1 MNFSAKKMFFID
13 LLITIIGVLFDQ
25 FTKHLAVLRL
35 KDQAPVSLI
44 PGALELRYL
53 ENRGAA
59 FGILQNQKIFFVLMT
74 SLILLACIYALWR
87 MPAAR
92 KYTMLHILGA
102 IFDGRSARQFPRP
115 YPSGLCR
122 GFYLYQPDRLPDF
135 QRS

>member
-53 ENRGAA
+53 ENRVPHSA
-59 FGILQNQKIFFVLMT
+59 FYKI
-74 SLILLACIYALWR
+74 
-87 MPAAR
+87 R
-92 KYTMLHILGA
+92 KS
-102 IFDGRSARQFPRP
+102 F
-115 YPSGLCR
+115 
-122 GFYLYQPDRLPDF
+122 LY
-135 QRS
+135 

>member
-53 ENRGAA
+53 ENRGA
-59 FGILQNQKIFFVLMT
+59 G
-74 SLILLACIYALWR
+74 ACLPHGNIPCY
-87 MPAAR
+87 
-92 KYTMLHILGA
+92 ISS
-102 IFDGRSARQFPRP
+102 GRF
-115 YPSGLCR
+115 
-122 GFYLYQPDRLPDF
+122 
-135 QRS
+135 

>member
-25 FTKHLAVLRL
+25 FTKHLAVLCL

-59 FGILQNQKIFFVLMT
+59 FGILQSMH
-74 SLILLACIYALWR
+74 SGACLPHGNI
-87 MPAAR
+87 PCS
-92 KYTMLHILGA
+92 ISS
-102 IFDGRSARQFPRP
+102 GRF
-115 YPSGLCR
+115 
-122 GFYLYQPDRLPDF
+122 
-135 QRS
+135 

>member
-1 MNFSAKKMFFID
+1 MNLSAKKMFFID

-59 FGILQNQKIFFVLMT
+59 FGILQNQKIQMQKADGQRI
-74 SLILLACIYALWR
+74 ILKMVQKRI
-87 MPAAR
+87 
-92 KYTMLHILGA
+92 LHEKHINNCTKNLEVY
-102 IFDGRSARQFPRP
+102 R
-115 YPSGLCR
+115 
-122 GFYLYQPDRLPDF
+122 
-135 QRS
+135 

>member
-59 FGILQNQKIFFVLMT
+59 FGILQNQKIFFVLINLTTFFMFSS
-74 SLILLACIYALWR
+74 SLEFKSICNI
-87 MPAAR
+87 
-92 KYTMLHILGA
+92 
-102 IFDGRSARQFPRP
+102 IF
-115 YPSGLCR
+115 
-122 GFYLYQPDRLPDF
+122 
-135 QRS
+135 

>member
-25 FTKHLAVLRL
+25 FTKHLAVLCL

-102 IFDGRSARQFPRP
+102 ILMAERSAT
-115 YPSGLCR
+115 SSTVSVWIMSWIL
-122 GFYLYQPDRLPDF
+122 
-135 QRS
+135 SISA

>member
-92 KYTMLHILGA
+92 KYTMLHILSL
-102 IFDGRSARQFPRP
+102 IHI
-115 YPSGLCR
+115 
-122 GFYLYQPDRLPDF
+122 
-135 QRS
+135 

>member
-35 KDQAPVSLI
+35 KDWAPVSLI

-74 SLILLACIYALWR
+74 SLILLACILCALR

-92 KYTMLHILGA
+92 KHTMLHILGA
-102 IFDGRSARQFPRP
+102 ILRAERSALLRP

-122 GFYLYQPDRLPDF
+122 GFYLYQPDRLPDL

>member
-25 FTKHLAVLRL
+25 FTKHLAVLCL

-59 FGILQNQKIFFVLMT
+59 FGILQNQKIQMQK
-74 SLILLACIYALWR
+74 A
-87 MPAAR
+87 
-92 KYTMLHILGA
+92 
-102 IFDGRSARQFPRP
+102 DGQ
-115 YPSGLCR
+115 
-122 GFYLYQPDRLPDF
+122 
-135 QRS
+135 